1 MGAGGGRFHSGGV
14 RSILLYIGKNGGRGG
29 GRVRVPSR
37 VGNKCNR
44 VKGQGKIYEN
54 DVIKK

>member
-29 GRVRVPSR
+29 VRVPSR

>member
-1 MGAGGGRFHSGGV
+1 MGAGGGEVSLRWSEEHTFIYRKERRAGG
-14 RSILLYIGKNGGRGG
+14 
-29 GRVRVPSR
+29 VRVPSR

>member
-1 MGAGGGRFHSGGV
+1 M

-29 GRVRVPSR
+29 GGGVRVPSR